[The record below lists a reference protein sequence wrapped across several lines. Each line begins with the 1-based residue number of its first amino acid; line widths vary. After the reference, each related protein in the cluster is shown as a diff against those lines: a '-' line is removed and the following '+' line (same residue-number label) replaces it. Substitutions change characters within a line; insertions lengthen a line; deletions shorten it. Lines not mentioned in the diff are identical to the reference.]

1 MAGPL
6 YCSVYVNDFWHEHKD
21 RKKTLLKL
29 KQITKVLSVNS
40 SVIKLIQFYISWEM
54 SKGMVKKN
62 INNAGKKDIFFLKS
76 LIFTNK
82 RKSELSLFAI
92 LEIYC

>member
-1 MAGPL
+1 
-6 YCSVYVNDFWHEHKD
+6 
-21 RKKTLLKL
+21 
-29 KQITKVLSVNS
+29 
-40 SVIKLIQFYISWEM
+40 M

-62 INNAGKKDIFFLKS
+62 INNAGKKGIFFLKS